1 MSSESTGVIVSSTY
15 TNVFTATVVKKLKA
29 FFFILMM
36 FIASVLANLTA
47 PNLLNPPLCAGLVAR
62 K

>member
-15 TNVFTATVVKKLKA
+15 TNFVIATVAKKLNA

-36 FIASVLANLTA
+36 LIASILDSLTA
-47 PNLLNPPLCAGLVAR
+47 PHLLNILLCIGLAAR